1 MKIIGCGQTLI
12 LKIAKESFQGRKT
25 IKHIRWLGL
34 ILIIC
39 FGQALASSL
48 ILPLEQ
54 VKPGMKGRGKSVF
67 LHSTIAE
74 FDVDILGLIENIQ
87 PKKNVILA
95 RLSGQ
100 GLDNTGVV
108 QGMSGSPVYID
119 GKLVGAVAYSF
130 TFAKEAIAGIT
141 PIQEML
147 AVADEKSQPRPAQ
160 ALSSPFR
167 SLLTLEDL
175 MDINR
180 ELFSSH
186 ASVVA
191 QGQEFQPI
199 GVPLVFGG
207 FSPQTVEKAKPIFSR
222 IGFQPVAA
230 GTAAQVSETASA
242 PTITFREGDPVAVQ
256 LVGGDL
262 SVASLGTVTHVD
274 GNKVFAFGHPLYNLG
289 TVDYGMAKADV
300 LIVVP
305 NLQNSFKLSSIGPLV
320 GSFSQD
326 RGAGAFGEI
335 GKMPHL
341 IPLNIRILED
351 EGRLK
356 TFNLELVNDKI
367 LSPLL
372 VNLSVAS
379 LLSSEARSHGN
390 LSIELS
396 GDLYLDNGSSVHLED
411 LFSGNLDSAVTN
423 VSGLLTAVV
432 YYVIN
437 NEFQDVGIHRID
449 LNVKPSEE
457 AKFSFLERV
466 WLDKYEVKP
475 GERFKVKIFYRTFG
489 GQSLQEAVD
498 IEAPPLA
505 AGSEFHLIIAD
516 AASMHQLEMA
526 QYGSQDFMPR
536 NLTQLIRLLNNL
548 RKNNRIYF
556 KLMASKPGLF
566 LRGEELPNLPP
577 SMKLMFSSPRAAAST
592 PTELT
597 RSTLREYQLPISYVF
612 RGMAAIP
619 VKIKK

>member
-1 MKIIGCGQTLI
+1 
-12 LKIAKESFQGRKT
+12 
-25 IKHIRWLGL
+25 
-34 ILIIC
+34 
-39 FGQALASSL
+39 
-48 ILPLEQ
+48 
-54 VKPGMKGRGKSVF
+54 MKGRGKSVF
-67 LHSTIAE
+67 LHSTIAD
-74 FDVDILGLIENIQ
+74 FDVEILGLIENIQ
-87 PKKNVILA
+87 PKKNIILA

-100 GLDNTGVV
+100 GMDNTGVIE
-108 QGMSGSPVYID
+108 GMSGSPVYVD
-119 GKLVGAVAYSF
+119 GKLVGAIAYAF

-147 AVADEKSQPRPAQ
+147 AVADEKSQARPAQ
-160 ALSSPFR
+160 ALSLPFR

-180 ELFSSH
+180 ELFASY

-191 QGQEFQPI
+191 QGQAFSPI

-222 IGFQPVAA
+222 IGFQPVAS
-230 GTAAQVSETASA
+230 GTAAQVPEKAAA
-242 PTITFREGDPVAVQ
+242 PGIALREGDPVAVQ

-262 SVASLGTVTHVD
+262 SVAALGTVTYVD

-300 LIVVP
+300 LVVVP
-305 NLQNSFKLSSIGPLV
+305 SLQASFKLSSIGPLV

-326 RGAGAFGEI
+326 RVAGAFGEI

-396 GDLYLDNGSSVHLED
+396 GDIYLDNGSSVHLED

-432 YYVIN
+432 YYVAN
-437 NEFQDVGIHRID
+437 NEFQDVGIHRMD
-449 LNVKPSEE
+449 LTVRPSEE

-536 NLTQLIRLLNNL
+536 SLTQLIRLLNNL

-566 LRGEELPNLPP
+566 LRGEEMPNLPP
-577 SMKLMFSSPRAAAST
+577 SMKLMFSSPRAAASA

-612 RGMAAIP
+612 RGMATIP